1 MYYLRRNSILFIIII
16 TLCSCGNKPA
26 DILTKYLTAV
36 NKCNYAVAYACLSQK
51 DTSEVT
57 LSEYSESGSLIT
69 EVLGEYTS
77 FRIADQNVSPTG
89 STITAQVESNR
100 IDLLNVYKRIPALTK
115 PNLTKK
121 QIRDI
126 IRGEKHEI
134 DVCRIT
140 STESYTLVNENG
152 QWRVS
157 ADLGRIKRIKQI
169 QQAALE
175 YENRGM
181 FDEALKTIDRLYEM
195 GGINETMSKAY
206 LRIADKQDYIEH
218 SLKMSKIFTDKGARI
233 VITNDGTYGIK
244 KLAIDIMYEKNG
256 VQYTSH
262 QTSDL
267 GGKPF
272 IGHGEQYPFYIDF
285 NGGTIM
291 DITKLEARVINVE
304 F

>member
-1 MYYLRRNSILFIIII
+1 
-16 TLCSCGNKPA
+16 
-26 DILTKYLTAV
+26 
-36 NKCNYAVAYACLSQK
+36 
-51 DTSEVT
+51 
-57 LSEYSESGSLIT
+57 
-69 EVLGEYTS
+69 
-77 FRIADQNVSPTG
+77 
-89 STITAQVESNR
+89 
-100 IDLLNVYKRIPALTK
+100 
-115 PNLTKK
+115 
-121 QIRDI
+121 
-126 IRGEKHEI
+126 
-134 DVCRIT
+134 
-140 STESYTLVNENG
+140 
-152 QWRVS
+152 
-157 ADLGRIKRIKQI
+157 
-169 QQAALE
+169 E

>member
-1 MYYLRRNSILFIIII
+1 MDYLRRNSIIVLIII

-26 DILTKYLTAV
+26 AILTQYLTAV
-36 NKCNYAVAYACLSQK
+36 NKCDYAEAYKCLSER
-51 DTSEVT
+51 DTAEVT
-57 LSEYSESGSLIT
+57 LTEYSESGSLIT

-77 FRIADQNVSPTG
+77 FRITEQNVSPTG

-100 IDLLNVYKRIPALTK
+100 VDLLNVYKRIPALTK

-126 IRGEKHEI
+126 IRSEKHEI
-134 DVCRIT
+134 DACRIT

-152 QWRVS
+152 SWRVS
-157 ADLGRIKRIKQI
+157 ADLGQIKHIKKI
-169 QQAALE
+169 QQTALE

-244 KLAIDIMYEKNG
+244 KLVIDIMYEKNG

-267 GGKPF
+267 GAKPF

>member
-1 MYYLRRNSILFIIII
+1 MDYLRRTSILLIII
-16 TLCSCGNKPA
+16 TALFGCGGKPS
-26 DILTKYLTAV
+26 DILSRYIAAV
-36 NKCNYAVAYACLSQK
+36 NRCDYASAYRCLSER

-57 LSEYSESGSLIT
+57 LTEYSESGSNVT

-77 FRIADQNVSPTG
+77 FRITEQNVSPTG
-89 STITAQVESNR
+89 STITAKAEVSR
-100 IDLLNVYKRIPALTK
+100 PDLLNIYKRIPTLTR
-115 PNLTKK
+115 PGLNKK
-121 QIRDI
+121 QIRHI
-126 IRGEKHEI
+126 LKNNRHEI
-134 DVCRIT
+134 DACKIT
-140 STESYTLVNENG
+140 ADEEYTLVNENG

-169 QQAALE
+169 RQVALE

-181 FDEALKTIDRLYEM
+181 FDEALKTIDKLYEM

-218 SLKMSKIFTDKGARI
+218 SLKMSKIFTNSGARI
-233 VITNDGTYGIK
+233 VITNDGTYGVK

-256 VQYTSH
+256 TQYTSH

-267 GGKPF
+267 AGKPF
-272 IGHGEQYPFYIDF
+272 IGHGEQYAFYIDF

-291 DITKLEARVINVE
+291 DITKLEARIINVE

>member
-1 MYYLRRNSILFIIII
+1 MSGIILCAAIL
-16 TLCSCGNKPA
+16 TLCSCGNKPS
-26 DILTKYLTAV
+26 DILSRYLTAV
-36 NKCNYAVAYACLSQK
+36 NKCDYAAAYKCLSSR

-57 LSEYSESGSLIT
+57 LSEYSESGSNVT
-69 EVLGEYTS
+69 EVLGEFTS
-77 FRIADQNVSPTG
+77 FRIISQDLSPTG
-89 STITAQVESNR
+89 STITAKAEVSR
-100 IDLLNVYKRIPALTK
+100 VDLLSVYKRIPTLTR
-115 PNLTKK
+115 PDLTKK
-121 QIRDI
+121 QIRAI
-126 IRGEKHEI
+126 LKENKHEI
-134 DVCRIT
+134 DACRQT
-140 STESYTLVNENG
+140 TTEDWTLVNENG

-169 QQAALE
+169 QQTALE

-181 FDEALKTIDRLYEM
+181 FDLALKMIDKLYEM

-218 SLKMSKIFTDKGARI
+218 YLKMSKIFTDKGARI

-256 VQYTSH
+256 TQYTSH

>member
-1 MYYLRRNSILFIIII
+1 
-16 TLCSCGNKPA
+16 
-26 DILTKYLTAV
+26 
-36 NKCNYAVAYACLSQK
+36 
-51 DTSEVT
+51 
-57 LSEYSESGSLIT
+57 
-69 EVLGEYTS
+69 
-77 FRIADQNVSPTG
+77 
-89 STITAQVESNR
+89 
-100 IDLLNVYKRIPALTK
+100 
-115 PNLTKK
+115 
-121 QIRDI
+121 
-126 IRGEKHEI
+126 
-134 DVCRIT
+134 
-140 STESYTLVNENG
+140 
-152 QWRVS
+152 
-157 ADLGRIKRIKQI
+157 
-169 QQAALE
+169 
-175 YENRGM
+175 M

-244 KLAIDIMYEKNG
+244 KLVIDIMYEKNG
-256 VQYTSH
+256 IQYTSH